1 MLKVSQLKMV
11 HVTTTFYLFFIIIDF
26 TLSGA
31 QETNVW
37 SFRSDNVNNLKVK
50 ARITELILD
59 GKNQIE
65 WSLGITRCAG
75 TS

>member
-11 HVTTTFYLFFIIIDF
+11 HVTTTFYLFFVIDF

-50 ARITELILD
+50 ARITVSILD
-59 GKNQIE
+59 RK
-65 WSLGITRCAG
+65 SLKKGNYH
-75 TS
+75 